1 MHQGTIHCVSFKEGK
16 LLTSAY
22 GDKMLKVFNCDTMQQ
37 EKQIQLSSYARSI
50 DMKNGKILLGL
61 RDGIIQCIEGEKTNT
76 VINGHSTGETWGLAV
91 DETTGLV
98 ITTGDDNKILTFDP
112 AKNKVIAQAIVT
124 DRAGIKRKIGG
135 ASTLSL
141 YPPNQCARAVE
152 VNAVN
157 GHVAVGTNEGEIYIR
172 KSLTE
177 ISTPIYYQQISK
189 DGPNGWIEVVRYSPC
204 GKYLAV
210 GSHDRNIY
218 IMQVNENYK
227 TVAICNKH
235 RSFITSIDWSCDSQY
250 IQSNCGAYEYL
261 FFNAMNG
268 QQLTSGATQLK
279 DEKWFTFT
287 CKLGWPVQGIFPPG
301 TDGTHVNGVD
311 RSKSEEFFTTGD
323 DWGLVNIYRNPNNK
337 GSQCKSYRA
346 HSSHVVRV

>member
-1 MHQGTIHCVSFKEGK
+1 M
-16 LLTSAY
+16 
-22 GDKMLKVFNCDTMQQ
+22 
-37 EKQIQLSSYARSI
+37 
-50 DMKNGKILLGL
+50 
-61 RDGIIQCIEGEKTNT
+61 
-76 VINGHSTGETWGLAV
+76 
-91 DETTGLV
+91 
-98 ITTGDDNKILTFDP
+98 
-112 AKNKVIAQAIVT
+112 
-124 DRAGIKRKIGG
+124 
-135 ASTLSL
+135 
-141 YPPNQCARAVE
+141 
-152 VNAVN
+152 N

-177 ISTPIYYQQISK
+177 ISTPIYYEQISK

-268 QQLTSGATQLK
+268 QQLT
-279 DEKWFTFT
+279 
-287 CKLGWPVQGIFPPG
+287 CKFRRAAGRFAFILAYQFLTSENFLSLSLSVSVFGGG
-301 TDGTHVNGVD
+301 ETDRQSPD
-311 RSKSEEFFTTGD
+311 TGLLF
-323 DWGLVNIYRNPNNK
+323 GRAPRRK
-337 GSQCKSYRA
+337 GSP
-346 HSSHVVRV
+346 